1 MRNINSFLLTAL
13 LVFVFPSCQKSVL
26 EVEPEGQESIEK
38 LFTSTDGAIQ
48 GINAAYERLGML
60 GSGEAA
66 LFHYLEE
73 KSDNA
78 YHGRSNFEWDRY
90 TENSITAGIADSWS
104 ALFINIQRANTVLA
118 RLKNVPFKPAELA
131 NKLPESIEGQAYF
144 VRALSYFWLV
154 QLWGDVPLYT
164 EEITDPLSE
173 AKARSKTQDVYS
185 LIKSDLNLA
194 IQKLPLKTQLN
205 NSKGFEKFRASKGAA
220 NALKAEVHLALGEW
234 QAAAEAANQAIISK
248 EFSLYATADYI
259 KNFQGRDENGA
270 ESVFEIQY
278 SADNPAPL
286 GILFNGQTNWH
297 GYPGLVFGQARFGS
311 PATDDNQTIP
321 FVGVRGDGLSQAFEA
336 GDIRKD
342 VAISTYGNKPNPINA
357 SGPSIWLCNKYYVSN
372 LISERSFVNLPLI
385 RYSKV
390 LLTRAEALNE
400 ISAGNPE
407 AKDIIN
413 NQIRKRAG
421 LPALSDAVTGNQA
434 EMRNAILKERRVEFC
449 FEVQRYF
456 DLLRTGTLVN
466 QIQVKQGVII
476 NATRISKHPITNKDI
491 YLLPIPQNERDN
503 NSKMTQNPGY

>member
-1 MRNINSFLLTAL
+1 MRNIISFLLSAL
-13 LVFVFPSCQKSVL
+13 LVFVFPSCKKQVL

-48 GINAAYERLGML
+48 AINAAYERFGML

-90 TENSITAGIADSWS
+90 TENSITAGIAESWS
-104 ALFINIQRANTVLA
+104 SFFINIQRANTVLG
-118 RLKNVPFKPAELA
+118 RLKNVPFKPAEIT

-144 VRALSYFWLV
+144 IRALSYFWLV

-164 EEITDPLSE
+164 TEIIDPQSE
-173 AKARSKTQDVYS
+173 AKARTKTLDVYNQ
-185 LIKSDLNLA
+185 IKSDLDLA

-220 NALKAEVHLALGEW
+220 NALKAEVHLVLGEW
-234 QAAAEAANQAIISK
+234 QAAADAANAAIISN
-248 EFSLYATADYI
+248 EFSLYSTANYI
-259 KNFQGRDENGA
+259 RNFQGLDENGI

-311 PATDDNQTIP
+311 PATDDLQTIP

-336 GDIRKD
+336 GDIRKA
-342 VAISTYGNKPNPINA
+342 VAISTYGNRPNPINSA
-357 SGPSIWLCNKYYVSN
+357 GPSIWLCNKYYVSN
-372 LISERSFVNLPLI
+372 LISERSNVNLPLI

-400 ISAGNPE
+400 LGAANATATS
-407 AKDIIN
+407 IIN
-413 NQIRKRAG
+413 NQIRSRAG
-421 LPALSDAVTGNQA
+421 LPALTTTVTDNQSS
-434 EMRNAILKERRVEFC
+434 MRNAILNERRVEFC

-466 QIQVKQGVII
+466 QIQVKQGVTV
-476 NATRISKHPITNKDI
+476 NPVRITKHPITNKDI